1 MALLNTNESLGE
13 SLKMA
18 AANIETAVHILEEA
32 VLINI
37 KEKTVTYGQPLKVL
51 RQINKFVIVFSI
63 YKRNLE
69 RINEMVHKIQYW
81 IDVAKKKFHCVTEK
95 INDILKFRSAIETE
109 FIFVRFLIIDNL
121 NDKALLLVIFLASLC
136 LS

>member
-1 MALLNTNESLGE
+1 MFLKKFHEMDLDIVLFVPVNGDLEMALLNTNESLGE

-51 RQINKFVIVFSI
+51 RKINKFVIVFSI

-69 RINEMVHKIQYW
+69 RINEMVHKI
-81 IDVAKKKFHCVTEK
+81 
-95 INDILKFRSAIETE
+95 
-109 FIFVRFLIIDNL
+109 
-121 NDKALLLVIFLASLC
+121 
-136 LS
+136 